1 MRNSFTFAGTSS
13 LDFGIY
19 TNGRETF
26 GSPARSYETIA
37 IPGRNGELILDNKR
51 FENYD
56 LKYVSSFIHEDFA
69 SNIEAFRNF
78 LLSKHT
84 YQRLEDTYHP
94 NEFRMA
100 IYKDSF
106 EPDVWPSNDFG
117 QFDVV
122 FNCKPQRFLKTGENK
137 TTYTASSFTITNPT
151 QFDAKPLIR
160 VYGNGILMIGGTAI
174 SITDNNDCIDLD
186 FETMNAHKG
195 ITSKNRNVTL
205 STNDYP
211 SLVPG
216 VNNLTKSSTISKI
229 EVTPRWYII

>member
-1 MRNSFTFAGTSS
+1 MRNSFTFADRSS
-13 LDFGIY
+13 LEFGIY

-26 GSPARSYETIA
+26 GSPARSYDVVSV
-37 IPGRNGELILDNKR
+37 PGRNGDLIYDNKR

-56 LKYVSSFIHEDFA
+56 LKYVASFIYEDFA

-100 IYKDSF
+100 IYKDTF
-106 EPDVWPSNDFG
+106 EPDVWASNDFG

-122 FNCKPQRFLKTGENK
+122 FNCKPQRFLKSGEVS
-137 TTYTASSFTITNPT
+137 TAYTQRSFTITNPT
-151 QFDAKPLIR
+151 SFEAKPIIR
-160 VYGNGILMIGGTAI
+160 VYGNGTITIGG
-174 SITDNNDCIDLD
+174 SVITIADSTDYIDLD
-186 FETMNAHKG
+186 FETMNAYHG
-195 ITSKNRNVTL
+195 VVSKNRNVSL
-205 STNDYP
+205 STIDYP
-211 SLVPG
+211 SLEPG
-216 VNNLTKSSTISKI
+216 TNNVALATGITRI